1 MRVRPTFYLLLILI
15 ILNIGQ
21 ATTVTFY
28 VDHEVEQPLD
38 YV

>member
-1 MRVRPTFYLLLILI
+1 MKAVFSLAVLLLLFSSIT
-15 ILNIGQ
+15 

>member
-1 MRVRPTFYLLLILI
+1 MRTWKHLAALLCLAAI
-15 ILNIGQ
+15 
-21 ATTVTFY
+21 AMSTTVTFY